1 MSYYKLKDRIFH
13 HSEKFKALIEAQ
25 DGVEMMETDDYG
37 WENYR
42 YENDRFRL
50 AHVERYSHM
59 GLEVVHITCFPREC
73 SKMPMYGFDV
83 VGYQNDEKEM
93 SKISGVFMDWSPVMY
108 EEKWHD
114 TTWNKDRKLPVW
126 ATVFSKDFIA
136 VRPTEDEYEKIF
148 EVGFDAF
155 ERWLDKLNSDEDL
168 TESVSDIE
176 TIIKNQNTYCEHQAS
191 NKRTFGALKA
201 NIGEEKA
208 KYFMTEV
215 LFPKIKTDNLS

>member
-13 HSEKFKALIEAQ
+13 HSEKFKKLIEAQ
-25 DGVEMMETDDYG
+25 EGVEIMDTDDYG

-50 AHVERYSHM
+50 AHVERYSHS
-59 GLEVVHITCFPREC
+59 GLEVVHITCFPREN
-73 SKMPMYGFDV
+73 SKMPMFGFDV
-83 VGYQNDEKEM
+83 VGYQSDEKQM

-191 NKRTFGALKA
+191 NKRTMGALTA

-208 KYFMTEV
+208 RHFMTEV

>member
-59 GLEVVHITCFPREC
+59 GLEVVHITCFPIEC
-73 SKMPMYGFDV
+73 SKMPVFGFDV
-83 VGYQNDEKEM
+83 VGYQNDEKQM

-114 TTWNKDRKLPVW
+114 TQWNKDRKLPVW

-168 TESVSDIE
+168 TDNISDIE
-176 TIIKNQNTYCEHQAS
+176 EIIKNQNTYCEHQAY

-208 KYFMTEV
+208 KYFMEEV

>member
-25 DGVEMMETDDYG
+25 DGVELMETDDYG

-59 GLEVVHITCFPREC
+59 GLEVEHITCFQREC
-73 SKMPMYGFDV
+73 SKMPVFGFDV
-83 VGYQNDEKEM
+83 VGYQNDEKQM

-114 TTWNKDRKLPVW
+114 TKWNKDRKLPVW

-136 VRPTEDEYEKIF
+136 VRPTEDEY
-148 EVGFDAF
+148 
-155 ERWLDKLNSDEDL
+155 
-168 TESVSDIE
+168 
-176 TIIKNQNTYCEHQAS
+176 
-191 NKRTFGALKA
+191 
-201 NIGEEKA
+201 
-208 KYFMTEV
+208 
-215 LFPKIKTDNLS
+215 

>member
-25 DGVEMMETDDYG
+25 DGVELMETDDYG

-59 GLEVVHITCFPREC
+59 GLEVVHITCFPRES
-73 SKMPMYGFDV
+73 SKMPMFGFDV
-83 VGYQNDEKEM
+83 VGYQNDEKQM
-93 SKISGVFMDWSPVMY
+93 SKISGVFMDWSPVMF

-136 VRPTEDEYEKIF
+136 VRPTEDEYERIF

-155 ERWLDKLNSDEDL
+155 ERWLDKLNSDEHL
-168 TESVSDIE
+168 TDSVNDIE

-208 KYFMTEV
+208 KFFMEEV
-215 LFPKIKTDNLS
+215 LFPKIKYDKMS

>member
-1 MSYYKLKDRIFH
+1 MSYYPLKERILY
-13 HSEKFKALIEAQ
+13 HSEKFKELIESQ
-25 DGVEMMETDDYG
+25 SGVTEIYTDDYG

-42 YENDRFRL
+42 YENDKFRL
-50 AHVERYSHM
+50 AHVERYSHN
-59 GLEVVHITCFPREC
+59 GLEVVHITAFPKEN
-73 SKMPMYGFDV
+73 SKAPIFGFDV
-83 VGYQNDEKEM
+83 VGFESAEEER
-93 SKISGVFMDWSPVMY
+93 SKISGVFIDWSPVMY

-114 TTWNKDRKLPVW
+114 STWNKDRKLPYW

-155 ERWLDKLNSDEDL
+155 QKWMDKINSDTDL
-168 TESVSDIE
+168 TEDVEEIQQIIE
-176 TIIKNQNTYCEHQAS
+176 NQNTYCEHQAS
-191 NKRTFGALKA
+191 NQRTMGALTA

-208 KYFMTEV
+208 RYFMTEV

>member
-1 MSYYKLKDRIFH
+1 MSYYKLKERIFY
-13 HSEKFKALIEAQ
+13 HSEKFKELIESQ
-25 DGVEMMETDDYG
+25 SGVKEIHTDDYG

-42 YENDRFRL
+42 YENDKFRL
-50 AHVERYSHM
+50 AHVERYSHN
-59 GLEVVHITCFPREC
+59 GLEVVHITAFPKEN
-73 SKMPMYGFDV
+73 SKAPIFGFDV
-83 VGYQNDEKEM
+83 VGYENEEEQR
-93 SKISGVFMDWSPVMY
+93 SKISGVFIDWSPVMY

-114 TTWNKDRKLPVW
+114 TTWNKDRKLPYW

-155 ERWLDKLNSDEDL
+155 ERWLHKLNSDEDL
-168 TESVSDIE
+168 TDSISDIE
-176 TIIKNQNTYCEHQAS
+176 EIIKNQNTYCEHQAS
-191 NKRTFGALKA
+191 NKRTMGALTA

-208 KYFMTEV
+208 RYFMTEV

>member
-25 DGVEMMETDDYG
+25 DGVELMETEDYG

-59 GLEVVHITCFPREC
+59 GLEVVHITCFPRES
-73 SKMPMYGFDV
+73 SKMPMFGFDV
-83 VGYQNDEKEM
+83 VGYQNDEKQM
-93 SKISGVFMDWSPVMY
+93 SKISGVFMDWSPVMF

-148 EVGFDAF
+148 EVGFEAF
-155 ERWLDKLNSDEDL
+155 ENYIKKLNSLEDL
-168 TESVSDIE
+168 TEDIGE
-176 TIIKNQNTYCEHQAS
+176 IEQIIEKQNIYCEHQAS

-208 KYFMTEV
+208 KFFMEEV
-215 LFPKIKTDNLS
+215 LFPKIKFN